1 MVRDLTGQTYF
12 KQRFGPLFSKR
23 RGEMREGG
31 TVTSKAVNSF
41 VLANAM
47 LFLIVTLAGYWWTYF
62 ALWTVAMA
70 TWFPLVTRLRNVA
83 EHAVVNT
90 TDDPFTHARTTHANV
105 LERLFI
111 APYWV
116 HYHAEHHVFMHVPC
130 YNLPKAHRMLIQK
143 GYGERMQIADGYFAV
158 LRQAAPA

>member
-1 MVRDLTGQTYF
+1 
-12 KQRFGPLFSKR
+12 
-23 RGEMREGG
+23 MREGG

-41 VLANAM
+41 VLANAV

-70 TWFPLVTRLRNVA
+70 TWFPLVTRLRNIA

-90 TDDPFTHARTTHANV
+90 TDDPFTHARTTHANF

-116 HYHAEHHVFMHVPC
+116 HYHAEHHVFMHLPC
-130 YNLPKAHRMLIQK
+130 YNLPRAHRLLMQK
-143 GYGERMQIADGYFAV
+143 GYGERMQIAPGYLAV
-158 LRQAAPA
+158 LNQAAPVA